1 MRHHALLSKFKNL
14 NLLYVEDDPLVRHE
28 ISEFLKRYFALV
40 DESSSAEEAMDI
52 FKKDRPHIM
61 LVDINLPGESGLS
74 LVMKIRKKYHD
85 VRIIVST
92 AYTNKEFLLLSI
104 ELELTRYLV
113 KPVTGERLLEA
124 LEKAADEY
132 LLIAKKEEQVELGEG
147 FYFDKKQRILRQNNE
162 TIILRAK
169 EMQLLEYF
177 MLHPKEIISYDM
189 FEYDIWEDS
198 SMSHDAIRSQ
208 IRNIRK
214 KTHHKII
221 ENINGIGY
229 RLYIKEER

>member
-1 MRHHALLSKFKNL
+1 MHHHALLSKFKNL

-28 ISEFLKRYFALV
+28 IFEFLKRYFALV
-40 DESSSAEEAMDI
+40 HESSSAEEAMVI
-52 FKKDRPHIM
+52 FKKSRPHIM

-74 LVMKIRKKYHD
+74 LATKIRKNHHD

-113 KPVTGERLLEA
+113 KPVTGEKLLEA

-132 LLIAKKEEQVELGEG
+132 LLIAQKEDRVALGDG
-147 FYFDKKQRILRQNNE
+147 FYFDKKQRILRQNNQAV
-162 TIILRAK
+162 ILRPK

-177 MLHPKEIISYDM
+177 MLHPKEIISYDIL
-189 FEYDIWEDS
+189 EYDIWENS
-198 SMSHDAIRSQ
+198 LMSHDAIRSQ

-229 RLYIKEER
+229 RLYGKEEK